1 MSMQAGSRRA
11 VLNPVSGDGTHAD
24 AVERLLSAR
33 GFAVSRTE
41 GPGDALELG
50 RAAGEARVSEVAV
63 AGGDGTVNEVVR
75 GIDKA
80 GAFDRVTLG
89 IVPVGTG
96 NNFAGQLGI
105 TDLDTAFNV
114 IEEGERRWIDLGEAD
129 GHAFVNSCVAG
140 LTSDSSSKTD
150 PGMKDRLGVV
160 AYVVTTLK
168 SMVEFDSMSLTVETE
183 EGGDRS
189 PAWRGDA
196 LAVLI
201 GNGRRF
207 AAGGDTQA
215 NMEDGLFEVTIVEDV
230 STLDLMG
237 EAVADQLLGGESDA
251 IVRTRTPSIRIEV
264 HDPQSRQFS
273 LDGEIIERDNL
284 SVDIRPSTLSVAVGE
299 GYQLDPGVE

>member
-1 MSMQAGSRRA
+1 MSET
-11 VLNPVSGDGTHAD
+11 VIILNPKSGTGDHAD
-24 AVERLLSAR
+24 AVTDRAQVLDHRVERTGAKGDGVDLAR
-33 GFAVSRTE
+33 E
-41 GPGDALELG
+41 
-50 RAAGEARVSEVAV
+50 AAEAGAEQIVA

-150 PGMKDRLGVV
+150 PDMKDRLGVV

-183 EGGDRS
+183 KGGDRS

-215 NMEDGLFEVTIVEDV
+215 NMEDGLFEVTIVENV

>member
-1 MSMQAGSRRA
+1 MSET
-11 VLNPVSGDGTHAD
+11 VIILNPKSGTGDHAD
-24 AVERLLSAR
+24 AVTDRAQVLDHRVERTGAKGDGVDLAR
-33 GFAVSRTE
+33 E
-41 GPGDALELG
+41 
-50 RAAGEARVSEVAV
+50 AAEAGAEQIVA

-160 AYVVTTLK
+160 AYVVTTLQ

-215 NMEDGLFEVTIVEDV
+215 NMEDGLFEVTIVENV

-251 IVRTRTPSIRIEV
+251 IVRTQTPSIRIKV

>member
-1 MSMQAGSRRA
+1 MSET
-11 VLNPVSGDGTHAD
+11 VIILNPKSGTGDHTDAVTDRARVVDYRVEQTRAEGDGVD
-24 AVERLLSAR
+24 LAR
-33 GFAVSRTE
+33 E
-41 GPGDALELG
+41 
-50 RAAGEARVSEVAV
+50 AAEAGAEQIVA

-150 PGMKDRLGVV
+150 PEMKDRLGVV
-160 AYVVTTLK
+160 AYVVTTLQ

-183 EGGDRS
+183 DGGDRS

-230 STLDLMG
+230 STLDLIR

-251 IVRTRTPSIRIEV
+251 IVRTRTPSLRIEV

-299 GYQLDPGVE
+299 GYQLDPDVE

>member
-1 MSMQAGSRRA
+1 MSET
-11 VLNPVSGDGTHAD
+11 VIILNPKSGTGDHAD
-24 AVERLLSAR
+24 AVTDRAQVLDHRVE
-33 GFAVSRTE
+33 RTE
-41 GPGDALELG
+41 AKGDGVDLARE
-50 RAAGEARVSEVAV
+50 AAEAGAEQIVA

-105 TDLDTAFNV
+105 TDLDTAFHV

-129 GHAFVNSCVAG
+129 GHAFVNSCIAG

-150 PGMKDRLGVV
+150 PDMKDRLGVV

-183 EGGDRS
+183 KGGDRS

-215 NMEDGLFEVTIVEDV
+215 NMEDGLFEVTIVKDV

-251 IVRTRTPSIRIEV
+251 IVRTQTPSIRIEV

>member
-1 MSMQAGSRRA
+1 MSET
-11 VLNPVSGDGTHAD
+11 VIILNPKSGTGDHAD
-24 AVERLLSAR
+24 AVTDRAQVLDHRVE
-33 GFAVSRTE
+33 RTE
-41 GPGDALELG
+41 AKGDGVDLARE
-50 RAAGEARVSEVAV
+50 AAEAGAEQIVA

-150 PGMKDRLGVV
+150 PEMKDRLGVV
-160 AYVVTTLK
+160 AYVVTTLQ

-251 IVRTRTPSIRIEV
+251 IVRTRTPSLRIEV

>member
-1 MSMQAGSRRA
+1 MSET
-11 VLNPVSGDGTHAD
+11 VIILNPKSGTGDHAD
-24 AVERLLSAR
+24 AVTDRAQVLDHRVE
-33 GFAVSRTE
+33 RTE
-41 GPGDALELG
+41 AKGDGVDFARE
-50 RAAGEARVSEVAV
+50 AAEAGAEQIVA

-129 GHAFVNSCVAG
+129 GHAFVNSCIAG

-150 PGMKDRLGVV
+150 PEMKDRLGVV
-160 AYVVTTLK
+160 AYVVTPLK

-183 EGGDRS
+183 DGGDRS

-251 IVRTRTPSIRIEV
+251 IVRTRTPSLRIEV

>member
-1 MSMQAGSRRA
+1 MSET
-11 VLNPVSGDGTHAD
+11 VIILNPKSGTGDHAD
-24 AVERLLSAR
+24 AVTDRAQVLDHRVE
-33 GFAVSRTE
+33 RTE
-41 GPGDALELG
+41 AKGDGVDLARE
-50 RAAGEARVSEVAV
+50 AAEAGAEQIVA

-150 PGMKDRLGVV
+150 PDMKDRLGVV

-230 STLDLMG
+230 STLDLMS

-251 IVRTRTPSIRIEV
+251 IVRTRTPSLRIEV

>member
-1 MSMQAGSRRA
+1 MLET
-11 VLNPVSGDGTHAD
+11 VIILNPKSGTGDHAD
-24 AVERLLSAR
+24 AVTDRAQVLDHRVE
-33 GFAVSRTE
+33 RTE
-41 GPGDALELG
+41 AKGDGVDLARE
-50 RAAGEARVSEVAV
+50 AAEAGAEQIVA

-150 PGMKDRLGVV
+150 PDMKDRLGVV

-183 EGGDRS
+183 KGGDRS

-251 IVRTRTPSIRIEV
+251 IVRTQTPSIRIKV

>member
-1 MSMQAGSRRA
+1 MSET
-11 VLNPVSGDGTHAD
+11 VIILNPKSGTGDHAD
-24 AVERLLSAR
+24 AVTDRAQVLDHRVERTGAKGDGVDLAR
-33 GFAVSRTE
+33 E
-41 GPGDALELG
+41 
-50 RAAGEARVSEVAV
+50 AAEAGAEQIVA

-129 GHAFVNSCVAG
+129 GRAFVNSCVAG

-160 AYVVTTLK
+160 AYVVTTLQ

-207 AAGGDTQA
+207 AAGGDSQA

-237 EAVADQLLGGESDA
+237 EAVADQLLGGESDV

>member
-1 MSMQAGSRRA
+1 MSET
-11 VLNPVSGDGTHAD
+11 VIILNPKSGTGDHTGAVTDRARVVDHRVEQTRAEGDGVD
-24 AVERLLSAR
+24 LAR
-33 GFAVSRTE
+33 E
-41 GPGDALELG
+41 
-50 RAAGEARVSEVAV
+50 AAEAGAEQIVA

-129 GHAFVNSCVAG
+129 GHAFVNSCIAG

-150 PGMKDRLGVV
+150 PDMKDRLGVV

-168 SMVEFDSMSLTVETE
+168 SMVEFDSMSLTVKTE

>member
-1 MSMQAGSRRA
+1 MSET
-11 VLNPVSGDGTHAD
+11 VIILNPKSGTGDHAD
-24 AVERLLSAR
+24 AVTDRAQVLDHRVERTGAKGDGVDLAR
-33 GFAVSRTE
+33 E
-41 GPGDALELG
+41 
-50 RAAGEARVSEVAV
+50 AAEAGAEQIVA

-160 AYVVTTLK
+160 AYVVTTLQ

>member
-1 MSMQAGSRRA
+1 MSET
-11 VLNPVSGDGTHAD
+11 VIILNPKSGTGDHAD
-24 AVERLLSAR
+24 AVTDRAQVLDHRVERTGAKGDGVDLAR
-33 GFAVSRTE
+33 E
-41 GPGDALELG
+41 
-50 RAAGEARVSEVAV
+50 AAEAGAEQIVA

-150 PGMKDRLGVV
+150 PDMKDRLGVV
-160 AYVVTTLK
+160 AYVVTTLQ

-251 IVRTRTPSIRIEV
+251 IVRTRTPSLRIEV

>member
-1 MSMQAGSRRA
+1 MSET
-11 VLNPVSGDGTHAD
+11 VIILNPKSGTGDHTDAVTDRARVVDYRVERTEAEGDGVD
-24 AVERLLSAR
+24 LAR
-33 GFAVSRTE
+33 E
-41 GPGDALELG
+41 
-50 RAAGEARVSEVAV
+50 AAEAGAEQIVA

-105 TDLDTAFNV
+105 TDLDTAFHV

-150 PGMKDRLGVV
+150 PDMKDRLGVV
-160 AYVVTTLK
+160 AYVVTTLQ

-183 EGGDRS
+183 DGGDRS

-251 IVRTRTPSIRIEV
+251 IVRTRTPSLRIEV

>member
-1 MSMQAGSRRA
+1 MSET
-11 VLNPVSGDGTHAD
+11 VIILNPKSGTGDHAD
-24 AVERLLSAR
+24 AVTDRAQVLDHRVE
-33 GFAVSRTE
+33 RTE
-41 GPGDALELG
+41 AKGDGVDLARE
-50 RAAGEARVSEVAV
+50 AAEAGAEQIVA

-129 GHAFVNSCVAG
+129 GHAFVNSCIAG

-150 PGMKDRLGVV
+150 PDMKDRLGVV

-183 EGGDRS
+183 KGGDRS

-215 NMEDGLFEVTIVEDV
+215 NMEDGLFEVTIVKDV

-284 SVDIRPSTLSVAVGE
+284 SVDIWPSTLSVAVGE
-299 GYQLDPGVE
+299 GYQPNPDVE

>member
-1 MSMQAGSRRA
+1 MSET
-11 VLNPVSGDGTHAD
+11 VIILNPKSGTGDHTGAVTDRARVVDHRVEQTRAEGDGVD
-24 AVERLLSAR
+24 LAR
-33 GFAVSRTE
+33 E
-41 GPGDALELG
+41 
-50 RAAGEARVSEVAV
+50 AAEAGAEQIVA

-150 PGMKDRLGVV
+150 PEMKDRLGVV

-168 SMVEFDSMSLTVETE
+168 SMVEFDSMSLTVKTE
-183 EGGDRS
+183 EGNDRS

-237 EAVADQLLGGESDA
+237 EAVTDQLLGGESDA
-251 IVRTRTPSIRIEV
+251 IVRTRTPSLRIEV